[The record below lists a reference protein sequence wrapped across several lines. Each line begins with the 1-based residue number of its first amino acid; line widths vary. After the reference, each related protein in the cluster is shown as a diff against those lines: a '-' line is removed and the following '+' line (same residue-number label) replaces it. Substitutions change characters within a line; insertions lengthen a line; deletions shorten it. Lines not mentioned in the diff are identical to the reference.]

1 MKKTTEKNK
10 EKFADISN
18 IDKIAYIEFY
28 NKHNIIPVSQDL
40 TKIDEFVYKRNFLYT
55 SLGIPLQQFYG
66 KNVLELGPGGG
77 YNAVATSLYSPELY
91 VFVDASTASIEILNE
106 KKSKKL
112 FNAKSIEIIE
122 SNIFDYKDNR
132 LFDVVII
139 EAAVP
144 SQSKPVE
151 MIQHAGSFV
160 KPGGVLISTT
170 TSAASVLSE
179 ICRRLFRIK
188 LFENKSSFPEQV
200 EIAANVFTSHLK
212 SLGQSTRP
220 ATDWVADMIVHDWHK
235 SRYIF
240 SLPESVSALREDFDF
255 YNSMPKFFVDDR
267 WHKSSNSILSATND
281 AILSQ
286 YRNCSM
292 GFIDHR
298 VPFVCAMRAGELNDD
313 INKICMSLAEIHN
326 EMLSKNSYSNLS
338 NFIDLMAELERKL
351 PHEYEL
357 TKKSVMDF
365 IEMFPR
371 FVDGELNVKF
381 TEFGSWWGRGQQYV
395 SYIKKCDVA

>member
-1 MKKTTEKNK
+1 MKKSK
-10 EKFADISN
+10 EKFAGVSSM
-18 IDKIAYIEFY
+18 DKIAYIEFY

-40 TKIDEFVYKRNFLYT
+40 TDINEFIYKRNFLYT
-55 SLGIPLQQFYG
+55 SLGIPLQQFNG

-106 KKSKKL
+106 KNRKRL
-112 FNAKSIEIIE
+112 FNAKNVLIIE
-122 SNIFDYKDNR
+122 SNIFDYKDDR

-170 TSAASVLSE
+170 TSAPSVLSE

-188 LFENKSSFPEQV
+188 LFENKPAFPEQV
-200 EIAANVFTSHLK
+200 EIAANVFASHLK

-220 ATDWVADMIVHDWHK
+220 VTDWVADMIIHDWHK
-235 SRYIF
+235 SRYVF
-240 SLPESVSALREDFDF
+240 SLPESVSALSRDFEF

-281 AILSQ
+281 AILAQ

-298 VPFVCAMRAGELNDD
+298 VPFVCAMGAGKVNDD
-313 INKICMSLAEIHN
+313 VNRICMSLAEIHN
-326 EMLSKNSYSNLS
+326 EMLNKNSYSNLS
-338 NFIDLMAELERKL
+338 DFIDLMVELERKL
-351 PHEYEL
+351 PIEYEL
-357 TKKSVMDF
+357 TKKSLIDF
-365 IEMFPR
+365 IENFPR
-371 FVDGELNVKF
+371 FVSGELNVKF

-395 SYIKKCDVA
+395 SYIKKYDVA